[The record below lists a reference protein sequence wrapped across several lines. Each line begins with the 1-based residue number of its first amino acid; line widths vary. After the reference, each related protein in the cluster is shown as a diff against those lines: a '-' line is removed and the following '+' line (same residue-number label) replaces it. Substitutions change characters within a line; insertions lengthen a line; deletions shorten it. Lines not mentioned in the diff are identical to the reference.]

1 MSNEQK
7 LRDYL
12 KRAIADLD
20 ETREQLREVHEK
32 NREPIAIVGMACRY
46 PGGADTPEQLWELVR
61 DGVDAVSPFPANRG
75 WDLDGLYGGTEAVS
89 AEPGHEGAAYPRES
103 GFLHGA
109 GEFDAG
115 FFGISPRE
123 ALAMDPQQRLM
134 LETAWEAV
142 ERAGISPHGLR
153 STQTGVFIGA
163 GHSGYDAA
171 ATTAAT
177 GQVREEVAGHLLTGN
192 TVSVASGRI
201 SYVLGLEGPA
211 ITVDTACSSS
221 LVALHL
227 AVQSLRRGEC
237 TLALAGGVT
246 VMSTPQMFA
255 EFGRQRG
262 LAADGRCKPF
272 SAAADG
278 TAWSEGAGVV
288 LVERL
293 SDALRNGH
301 PVLAVVRGSAVN
313 QDGAS
318 NGLTAPNGPS
328 QQRVVRRALADA
340 GLAAHDVDAVEAHG
354 TGTRLGDP
362 IEATALLAA
371 YGRGRP
377 ADRPLLLGS
386 MKSNIGHTQAAAGV
400 AGVIK
405 TVLALRHGVLPA
417 TLHLNEPSPHVDWAA
432 GGVRL
437 LTEEAAWPAGEEGRP
452 RRAAVSSFGVS
463 GTNAHVILEQPP
475 TVTATAAVD
484 TDASGALPW
493 VLSAKTAEALRAQAV
508 RLAEHLG
515 ERTESEPSDIA
526 FSLATTRASLEHRA
540 AVVAE
545 DRAGLLAGLDALAEG
560 RGETAVASKGPL
572 AVLFSGQGS
581 QRLGMGRELY
591 ARFPVFAAAFDAIC
605 AELDVPVRDVV
616 WGEDAEALDRTMF
629 AQPALFAVEVAL
641 FRLVESWGVR
651 PDFVAGHSIGE
662 VAAAHVAGVLSLADA
677 CTLVAARGR
686 LMQALPEGGAMLA
699 VQATEAE
706 VTPLLGELVS
716 IASVNGPT
724 SMVVSGAVEQ
734 VDSVRAHF
742 EGLGRKA
749 TRLRVSHA
757 FHSPLMDPMLD
768 DFRAVVSGL
777 SFAAPTIP
785 MAAGTESVCDPEYWV
800 RHVRAAVRFADD
812 VRTLSGH
819 GVRRFLELGPDGV
832 LSAMAS
838 ACLPEDSDALLVPVL
853 RKNRDE
859 QLSVLQAV
867 TRLHVDGAEVD
878 WAALFADAGARAVEL
893 PTYAFQHQRYW
904 LPADGAQPL
913 RGAGPALV
921 ADQVEAAFWEA
932 AERGDLAA
940 ASAALGIEG
949 ASAEASLD
957 TLLPVLGAWRAR
969 RRTRATIESWAY
981 QTTWAALDLPTAG
994 TAPASGWLAV
1004 VPDHVA
1010 DDESLAALLSGLT
1023 DLGAHVGRLVVSTAD
1038 GADSLTEQVR
1048 TALAAASEPVAGVLS
1063 FLSLDER
1070 PHPAHPAVPRGL
1082 LATVDLLRAVE
1093 AAAVPAPLWCLTRG
1107 AMSVDGM
1114 QASTGP
1120 FQAQTWGLGRVAALE
1135 FPQRWGGLIDL
1146 PDAVDTLHGRELA
1159 ARVAGVLGADAGED
1173 QIAVRSYGTYGRRL
1187 THDVPAQD
1195 TDHWSAPRGTV
1206 LVTGGTGALGARV
1219 ARWLAGAGAEHLL
1232 LTSRRG
1238 PAAEGAGELA
1248 AELEAMGVRITVAA
1262 CDTADRD
1269 ALTALLDSIPTD
1281 VPLRGVVHAA
1291 GVLDDG
1297 VLDAL
1302 TGERFDTVLRA
1313 KAQSALLL
1321 DELTRTGHGR
1331 TGHGTHES
1339 TRGGGHD
1346 GDGQD
1351 AQDVRDGHQLTM
1363 FVLFSS
1369 VTGVLGNAGQANY
1382 AAANACLD
1390 ALAEQRRATGLPA
1403 TSVAWG
1409 SWADAGMAADNDA
1422 LADRVRRSGMTPMAP
1437 ELALAALQQ
1446 ALASDAACVTVADIY
1461 WDTFGP
1467 ALSAAR
1473 PSPLIAD
1480 LPEVR
1485 RLAEAERNRDG
1496 AASPL
1501 RTRLL
1506 ALATTAEQER
1516 ALHDLLREEIAGVL
1530 GHASASAVDVHRA
1543 FRDLGFDSLTAVE
1556 LRNRLATLTGLRL
1569 PATLLFDHPTTAAV
1583 AAHLR
1588 AELLDGHTAAG
1599 AAPTRGETD
1608 EPIAIVS
1615 MACRFPGGVGSPEEF
1630 WELLA
1635 RGGDGVS
1642 ALPTDRG
1649 WDTEGLYDP
1658 DPEHQGTSYV
1668 REGGFLTGLAGFDA
1682 DFFGISPREALAMD
1696 PQQRLLLET
1705 AWETV
1710 ERAGIVPDALRG
1722 SATGVYVGSNFQ
1734 DYQQV
1739 LGAAPDDVTG
1749 HLMTGNA
1756 ASVVSGRVSYAFGL
1770 EGPAVTVD
1778 TACSSSLVSL
1788 HLAAQALRRGEC
1800 TLALAGG
1807 VTVMST
1813 PHMFVEFSRQ
1823 RGLAADG
1830 RCKPFAGAADG
1841 TGWAEGIGLLLV
1853 ERLSDA
1859 RRNGHPVLAVLRG
1872 SAVNQDGAS
1881 NGLTAPNG
1889 PSQQRVIRRA
1899 LADAGLGADEVDAVE
1914 AHGTGTRLGDP
1925 IEAQALI
1932 ATYGQERPADRPLLL
1947 GSVKSNIGHTQAA
1960 AGVAG
1965 VIKMILAMRNGVLP
1979 QSLHIDAP
1987 SPQVDWSAGAV
1998 ELLAAPTPWPV
2009 LDRPHRAGVSSFGIS
2024 GTNAHVI
2031 LEAPDPLPSVN
2042 PAREGGSGP
2051 GDGALHGNGSA
2062 LDDSVLSGA
2071 DHLSGAA
2078 GTGTG
2083 GPLTDDAPALPYVL
2097 SAKSPEALAAQA
2109 ARLAAH
2115 LRDGAARAG
2124 DALPGVAYAL
2134 AATRTA
2140 MTHRAAVLAPDA
2152 TTLLAGLDAL
2162 AEGRGQTSP
2171 AVREGSAEHAGGT
2184 VFVFPGQ
2191 GSQWPAMAS
2200 ELLDNSPVFA
2210 GRIAECAAALDTYTD
2225 WSLMDVLR
2233 GAEGAPSLDRVD
2245 VVQPVLFAVMV
2256 SLAELWQAHGVRPA
2270 AVIGHSQ
2277 GEIAAACVAG
2287 ALTLDD
2293 AARVVALR
2301 SQALTALS
2309 GQGGMVSVARSAD
2322 EVRAL
2327 MAPWGERLSLAAVNG
2342 PSSVVVSGEPD
2353 ALDALLDTCARD
2365 GVRAKRIPVDY
2376 ASHSAQVER
2385 IEAQL
2390 QSVLA
2395 PVAPRAAHIPFYST
2409 VTGVPIDTTV
2419 LDGAYWYANLRGTVE
2434 FEQATRALLD
2444 AGHGVFIEVS
2454 PHPVVTTGVQETVE
2468 ATGCAAAATGTLRR
2482 DEGGTGRFALSLAEA
2497 HVHGARID
2505 WDAFF
2510 EAAGAARPAA
2520 PPTLP
2525 TYAFQHRRY
2534 WPRPATGGLGD
2545 VASAGLGDL
2554 DHPLLGAALPLALG
2568 GELVATASWSLR
2580 SHPWLADH
2588 AVAGTVVVPGAALVE
2603 VAVRAGDELGCGRVE
2618 ELTLH
2623 APVRLPEHGGVQV
2636 QIAIG
2641 ATDPAGLRTVTLHAR
2656 PDDVPEAEWTLHAE
2670 GTLAEPATGPAE
2682 DRFPEG
2688 EFTVWPPRGAEPV
2701 EDVGGH
2707 YASLRAEG
2715 YEYGPVFQ
2723 GLRAAWR
2730 LGDDVYA
2737 EVTLPEAGAVD
2748 AARFGIHPALLDAA
2762 LHAAGLGPLNNSEGS
2777 TGLPFSW
2784 SGVTLHAT
2792 GATALR
2798 VRLRPAG
2805 TDAVSVLMADPLGRP
2820 VAAIDAL
2827 AVRPVTAAAL
2837 GGAEAVPRAVRDALF
2852 HLEWAP
2858 LATDAAGPTGQNA
2871 PAIPGAPTTPDAP
2884 NDRAAHW
2891 AVLGPNDLAHTAAL
2905 AEGGAVLAQW
2915 DSLADPAGVAAASPR
2930 TGAPDVVLITG
2941 TDGPADAS
2949 ADLPADPATGAARL
2963 LERVLDLLQGWLADE
2978 RCDGTRLVVATRGA
2992 VTPDPGGAVGDLPGS
3007 ALWGLLRSAQ
3017 SEHPGRIV
3025 IADLDDDP
3033 ASWRA
3038 LPRAVTAG
3046 GEPQLALRQGTAYAP
3061 RLTRTHTSRALTV
3074 PHEDAPWRLDIPEK
3088 GSLDHLALRPAPQ
3101 AAAPLAPGQVR
3112 IAVRAAGL
3120 NFRDVLNAL
3129 GMYPGGAE
3137 FLGSEAAG
3145 LVIETAPDVT
3155 GLRTGDRVFGMVTGG
3170 FGPLAVADHRVV
3182 TRMPAGWTFAQA
3194 AAAPVVFL
3202 TAHYALRDLAGLTE
3216 GESVLIHA
3224 AAGGVG
3230 MAATQ
3235 LARLWGADVYGT
3247 ASEPKQRLLRAASDG
3262 LPADRLASSRT
3273 LDFEDTFRTA
3283 RGGRGV
3289 DVVLNSLAGEYVD
3302 ASLRL
3307 LAPGGR
3313 LIEMGKTD
3321 VRDAADVARYH
3332 DGAFYRAFDLAEAG
3346 PERIG
3351 EMLAELVALF
3361 EQGALRPLP
3370 VTAWDVT
3377 HAQDAFRYVS
3387 QARHTGKVVLTVP
3400 RAWDPEGTVLITG
3413 GTGELGAALARHLV
3427 AEHGVRHLLLT
3438 GRRGPD
3444 SPGAAELRAEL
3455 TERGAEVTLAACDAA
3470 DRAALAALL
3479 GTVSDAH
3486 PLTAVVH
3493 AAGVIDDGVVT
3504 ALTPERLHTV
3514 LRPKADAAWNLH
3526 ELTRHLDLADFVLF
3540 SSAAGTFGNAGQGNY
3555 AAANTFLD
3563 GLARHRR
3570 ATGLPATS
3578 LAWGLWA
3585 RASEMTRH
3593 LDDGARSRARSTG
3606 GLPLATHDG
3615 LALFDAALAARR
3627 SLLVPVRLDH
3637 AALRGRAPEALPSI
3651 LRGLFRGTT
3660 ARRTVEA
3667 GTGPAGGGLRQ
3678 RLAALPAAERH
3689 SALVDL
3695 VTTYAAAVL
3704 GHAEA
3709 GPVHAVKAFRDLGFD
3724 SLTAVELR
3732 NRLATAAGLRLPATL
3747 VFDHP
3752 TPVALAAHLGSLLTD
3767 DVPAFGA
3774 PAGPAPAAPDDD
3786 PVVIVGMACRY
3797 PGDVRSPEDLWT
3809 LLATGTDAVGGFPTD
3824 RGWDLEHFYGSVPE
3838 HPDASRTLE
3847 GGFLHGAADFDADFF
3862 GIGPNE
3868 ATAMDPQ
3875 QRLLLE
3881 TAWEAAERAGI
3892 DPRSLR
3898 GSRTGVFAG
3907 LSSSDYLSRGAE
3919 IPEAL
3924 AGYVNT
3930 GNAVSVVSGRVAYA
3944 LGLEGPAVTVDTA
3957 CSSSLVA
3964 LHMAAQ
3970 SLRAGEC
3977 SLALAGGVTVM
3988 SSPVIIVDFS
3998 RQRGLAAD
4006 GRCKPFSAAADGTGF
4021 SEGVGLLVLE
4031 RLSDAER
4038 NGHQVLAVVR
4048 GSAVNQDGASN
4059 GLTAPSGPAQQRV
4072 IRQALAGARLTG
4084 AEVDAVEAH
4093 GTGTRLGDP
4102 IEAQALLATYG
4113 QDRAADRPLRLGSV
4127 KSNLG
4132 HTQAAAGVAGVMK
4145 MVLAMRHGLL
4155 PKSLHLDERTPHV
4168 DWSSGAVRVLDEAA
4182 PWPTADGR
4190 PRRAGVSSF
4199 GISGTNAHVILEQG
4213 PDAGSLS
4220 HEDTPDK
4227 HTAGSGPAPGT
4238 TVAGLSSA
4246 AADTVTAETVPAK
4259 TAPAE
4264 TTTAEVESAEVVPAA
4279 PEATE
4284 VRAAEDARSSG
4295 VALPWLL
4302 SARSAPA
4309 LRGQART
4316 LLAHLDTPAGSLPTP
4331 LDLASSLATR
4341 RALLE
4346 HRAVVTAADPHTL
4359 RTALAALAEGTPAPG
4374 LVQGRHTS
4382 GRDRK
4387 PVLVFPGQG
4396 SQWVGMGAE
4405 LLAESAEFAA
4415 RIEACEHA
4423 LAPYTDWSLTAVL
4436 RGEPTAPPL
4445 ERVDVAQPAL
4455 WAVMIGLAAVW
4466 QAHGLRP
4473 AAVVGHSQGEIAAAC
4488 VAGALSLEDGA
4499 RVVALRSR
4507 AIGAGLSG
4515 HGGMVS
4521 VAASHADVLDRLTAW
4536 GERISVAA
4544 VNGPGSVVVS
4554 GEPDALD
4561 ALVDACTG
4569 DGVRVKRIAVD
4580 YASHSAQVERIRDT
4594 VLADLDGIET
4604 RAPRIPFLSTL
4615 TGEWIDANTP
4625 LNASYWYENLRRTVR
4640 LEDALRTLL
4649 AQGHDV
4655 FVEASAHPVLTAAIE
4670 DTVAAAGADV
4680 PALGSLRRDDGGR
4693 QRLLTSLAEAHVHG
4707 VQIDWSGILDGGR
4720 AADLPTYAFQ
4730 RSRYWL
4736 DAPPSPTGGTPAD
4749 PAGLDTVVRLA
4760 DADGSLVL
4768 GGRIGAA
4775 THPWLADHTVHG
4787 DAVVP
4792 ATALLDWAFRA
4803 ADEADR
4809 ATIAELTELV
4819 PLTVPDEGT
4828 AEILLTV
4835 GAAGEG
4841 TRSLTIHARTAA
4853 DADWTR
4859 HANGTLSRTAATT
4872 GAAFA
4877 PDNWPPHDAR
4887 PADTEELYTVL
4898 AEGGYDPG
4906 PVHRTVRALWTAAD
4920 GATLAEVAL
4929 PREQHSAATGFRI
4942 HPALLQTVL
4951 AMSAAGTGRA
4961 ELPSA
4966 WRNVTLTA
4974 TGATVLRVRIDR
4986 AQDGTLTLTA
4996 ADATGAPVLTA
5007 SAVTSAPA
5015 AASSRHPRALFETV
5029 WTEPAW
5035 THPARTE
5042 PAVPAQCFTG
5052 LPALREA
5059 LEDGGTTPFATT
5071 VLLRLPAA
5079 GDSADSADNTP
5090 VREML
5095 HLAQTWLDD
5104 PRCADSRLV
5113 VVTPGDD
5120 AALTDAAVQGLIRSA
5135 QAEHPDRFLLVDTDG
5150 DPASERALPGAVA
5163 AAAAADETQLAL
5175 RAGTVTVP
5183 RLRHT
5188 APPQG
5193 PSGPPVQEW
5202 DPNGDGTVLITG
5214 GTGTLGALVARHL
5227 VTAHGVRHLVLTGR
5241 QGPAA
5246 PGAGQLRDELTGLG
5260 ATVTLAA
5267 CDAADRDALAGV
5279 LGAIPAA
5286 HPLTAVVHAA
5296 GVLEDGLLENLT
5308 AEDLDRVWR
5317 PKAAAAM
5324 HLHEL
5329 TRDIKLSA
5337 FVLFSSFSGVVG
5349 GPAQA
5354 NYAAANSFLDAL
5366 AHRRR
5371 AQGLTAVS
5379 LAWGYWGDSS
5389 GMTSSLDP
5397 VDVARFARSGML
5409 PLSAGQGLGLL
5420 DAAATVD
5427 RALLVPVRIDP
5438 RALAAAGRV
5447 PALLRELA
5455 PVRKAPRRSAAAV
5468 PEPAAPVREDGGFA
5482 ERLAGLSEAKRDA
5495 LLLPLITGHVAAV
5508 LGHGS
5513 AASIEAERGFL
5524 DLGMSSL
5531 TAVELRNRLNEETGL
5546 RLPTTAVFDH
5556 PTPLALARHLSAQL
5570 APSGGVD
5577 PYDALFT
5584 ELGQLEKALTA
5595 ETASALD
5602 TDGRARLAARL
5613 KALQRKLDDTA
5624 GATRD
5629 GGADDTD
5636 ADLEAASTDDEM
5648 FDLIDK
5654 ELGLA

>member
-1 MSNEQK
+1 MSPREVDILMSNEQK

-61 DGVDAVSPFPANRG
+61 DGVDAVSPFPADRG
-75 WDLDGLYGGTEAVS
+75 WDLDGLYGGADTAS
-89 AEPGHEGAAYPRES
+89 AEPGHEDAAYPRES

-142 ERAGISPHGLR
+142 ERAGISPHDLR
-153 STQTGVFIGA
+153 STQTGVFVGA
-163 GHSGYDAA
+163 GHGGYDTA
-171 ATTAAT
+171 ATAPAT
-177 GQVREEVAGHLLTGN
+177 GQVREEVAGHVLTGN

-211 ITVDTACSSS
+211 LTVDTACSSS

-278 TAWSEGAGVV
+278 TAWSEGAGVL

-328 QQRVVRRALADA
+328 QQRVIRRALADA
-340 GLAAHDVDAVEAHG
+340 GLAAADVDTVEAHG

-371 YGRGRP
+371 YGQGRP

-405 TVLALRHGVLPA
+405 TVLAMRDGVLPA
-417 TLHLNEPSPHVDWAA
+417 TLHLEEPSPHVDWTA
-432 GGVRL
+432 GSIRL
-437 LTEEAAWPAGEEGRP
+437 LTHETPWPAPEEDRP

-475 TVTATAAVD
+475 TGTQATVA
-484 TDASGALPW
+484 DASGALPW
-493 VLSAKTAEALRAQAV
+493 VLSAKTADALRAQAV
-508 RLAEHLG
+508 RLAEHVRDRPELATG
-515 ERTESEPSDIA
+515 DIA
-526 FSLATTRASLEHRA
+526 FSLATARAALDHRA

-545 DRAGLLAGLDALAEG
+545 DRAGLLAGLDAVADG
-560 RGETAVASKGPL
+560 RGDTALAGKGPL
-572 AVLFSGQGS
+572 ALLFSGQGA

-591 ARFPVFAAAFDAIC
+591 ADFPVFAAAFDAVC
-605 AELDVPVRDVV
+605 AELDVPVREVV
-616 WGEDAEALDRTMF
+616 WGEDADALNRTVF
-629 AQPALFAVEVAL
+629 AQAGLFAVEVAL

-677 CTLVAARGR
+677 CALVGARGR
-686 LMQALPEGGAMLA
+686 LMEALPEGGAMLA

-706 VTPLLGELVS
+706 VAPLLGEVLS
-716 IASVNGPT
+716 IAAVNGP
-724 SMVVSGAVEQ
+724 SSVVVSGASDQVE
-734 VDSVRAHF
+734 SVRAHF
-742 EGLGRKA
+742 EELGRRT

-768 DFRAVVSGL
+768 DFRTVVSGL
-777 SFAAPTIP
+777 TFSAPEIP
-785 MAAGTESVCDPEYWV
+785 LATDAEEVCDPEYWV
-800 RHVRAAVRFADD
+800 RHVREAVRFADD
-812 VRTLSGH
+812 VRALSAQ
-819 GVRRFLELGPDGV
+819 GVTRFLEVGPDAT
-832 LSAMAS
+832 LTAMA
-838 ACLPEDSDALLVPVL
+838 ADCLSEDSDAVLVPLL

-859 QLSVLQAV
+859 RLAVLRAV
-867 TRLHVDGAEVD
+867 ARLHVDGVEVD
-878 WAALFADAGARAVEL
+878 WSAHFADTGARVVEL

-904 LPADGAQPL
+904 LPADGRDL
-913 RGAGPALV
+913 LTGTGAAV
-921 ADQVEAAFWEA
+921 ATDQVEATFWEA

-940 ASAALGIEG
+940 ASAVLGIEG
-949 ASAEASLD
+949 APAEASLD
-957 TLLPVLGAWRAR
+957 DLLPVLGAWRTR

-981 QTTWAALDLPTAG
+981 QTTWTSLDAPTAG
-994 TAPASGWLAV
+994 LPSGSGWLAV
-1004 VPDHVA
+1004 VPEHLA
-1010 DDESLAALLSGLT
+1010 DDASLGALLAGLT
-1023 DLGAHVGRLVVSTAD
+1023 DLGAHVERLVVTTGG
-1038 GADSLTEQVR
+1038 GADLLAEQVGP
-1048 TALAAASEPVAGVLS
+1048 ALAAAAGPVTGVLS
-1063 FLSLDER
+1063 FLALDER
-1070 PHPAHPAVPRGL
+1070 PHPDHPAVPRGL
-1082 LATVDLLRAVE
+1082 LATADLLRALE
-1093 AAAVPAPLWCLTRG
+1093 ATGAEAPLWCLTRG
-1107 AMSVDGM
+1107 AVCVDGT
-1114 QASTGP
+1114 QPPTGP
-1120 FQAQTWGLGRVAALE
+1120 LQAQTWGFGRVAALE
-1135 FPQRWGGLIDL
+1135 HPRRWGGLIDL
-1146 PDAVDTLHGRELA
+1146 PGTVDTGTPDALDGRDLA
-1159 ARVAGVLGADAGED
+1159 SRVADVLGAGTGED

-1187 THDVPAQD
+1187 THDVPARD
-1195 TDHWSAPRGTV
+1195 ADDWSAPRGTV
-1206 LVTGGTGALGARV
+1206 LVTGGTGALGGRV

-1248 AELEAMGVRITVAA
+1248 AELEAMGVRVTVAA
-1262 CDTADRD
+1262 CDTSDRD
-1269 ALTALLDSIPTD
+1269 ALVALLDTVPAEL
-1281 VPLRGVVHAA
+1281 PLRGVVHAA

-1302 TGERFDTVLRA
+1302 TGERFEAVLRA
-1313 KAQSALLL
+1313 KAESARLL
-1321 DELTRTGHGR
+1321 DELTRPARDPHEGIPQDGR
-1331 TGHGTHES
+1331 ES
-1339 TRGGGHD
+1339 LPQD
-1346 GDGQD
+1346 GPDGLRRD
-1351 AQDVRDGHQLTM
+1351 GLADDVPSGHQLSM

-1382 AAANACLD
+1382 AAANAYLD
-1390 ALAEQRRATGLPA
+1390 ALAEQRRAAGLPA

-1409 SWADAGMAADNDA
+1409 SWADAGMAAGSDA
-1422 LADRVRRSGMTPMAP
+1422 TGRIRRSGMVPMAP
-1437 ELALAALQQ
+1437 DLALAALQQ
-1446 ALASDAACVTVADIY
+1446 ALSSGAACVTVADID

-1467 ALSAAR
+1467 VLSAAR
-1473 PSPLIAD
+1473 PSPLIDD

-1485 RLAEAERNRDG
+1485 RLAASARNRAG
-1496 AASPL
+1496 ATSPL
-1501 RTRLL
+1501 RARLL
-1506 ALATTAEQER
+1506 ALPTTAEQER
-1516 ALHDLLREEIAGVL
+1516 TLHDLLREEIAHVL
-1530 GHASASAVDVHRA
+1530 GHASAGTVDVNRA

-1556 LRNRLATLTGLRL
+1556 LRNRLTALTGLRL

-1588 AELLDGHTAAG
+1588 AELLDGHTPTG
-1599 AAPTRGETD
+1599 SAPAREETD
-1608 EPIAIVS
+1608 EPIAIVA

-1635 RGGDGVS
+1635 RGGDGIT

-1705 AWETV
+1705 AWETI
-1710 ERAGIVPDALRG
+1710 ERAGIVPDTLRS
-1722 SATGVYVGSNFQ
+1722 SATGVFVGSNFQ

-1749 HLMTGNA
+1749 HVMTGNA

-1899 LADAGLGADEVDAVE
+1899 LADAGLRADEVDAVE

-1925 IEAQALI
+1925 IEAQALL
-1932 ATYGQERPADRPLLL
+1932 ATYGQDRPADRPLLL

-1965 VIKMILAMRNGVLP
+1965 VIKMVLAMHHGVLP

-1998 ELLAAPTPWPV
+1998 ELLASPSPWPTV
-2009 LDRPHRAGVSSFGIS
+2009 DRPPRAGVSSFGIS

-2031 LEAPDPLPSVN
+2031 LEAAGPLPSVT
-2042 PAREGGSGP
+2042 PAGEGAPVPSGTTTSAADRSGP
-2051 GDGALHGNGSA
+2051 GTGEA
-2062 LDDSVLSGA
+2062 SV
-2071 DHLSGAA
+2071 
-2078 GTGTG
+2078 
-2083 GPLTDDAPALPYVL
+2083 LPYVL
-2097 SAKSPEALAAQA
+2097 SAKSPQALAAQA

-2115 LRDGAARAG
+2115 LRDSASGAG
-2124 DALPGVAYAL
+2124 DVLPGVAYGL

-2140 MTHRAAVLAPDA
+2140 MTHRAAVLAPDPA
-2152 TTLLAGLDAL
+2152 TLLAGLDAL
-2162 AEGRGQTSP
+2162 AEGRGQESP
-2171 AVREGSAEHAGGT
+2171 AVREGTVQGEGGDT

-2191 GSQWPAMAS
+2191 GSQWPAMAR
-2200 ELLDNSPVFA
+2200 ELLDTSPVFA
-2210 GRIAECAAALDTYTD
+2210 ARIAECAAAVDAHTD

-2233 GAEGAPSLDRVD
+2233 GTEGAPALDRVD

-2270 AVIGHSQ
+2270 AVVGHSQ

-2287 ALTLDD
+2287 ALGLDD

-2309 GQGGMVSVARSAD
+2309 GQGGMVSVALPAD
-2322 EVRAL
+2322 AARTL
-2327 MAPWGERLSLAAVNG
+2327 LTSWGERVSLAAVNG
-2342 PSSVVVSGEPD
+2342 PSSVVVSGDPD
-2353 ALDALLDTCARD
+2353 ALDDLLAACARD

-2376 ASHSAQVER
+2376 ASHSAQVAR
-2385 IEAQL
+2385 IEDEL
-2390 QSVLA
+2390 LSLLA
-2395 PVAPRAAHIPFYST
+2395 PVAPRASRIPFYST
-2409 VTGVPIDTTV
+2409 VTGTPIDTTV
-2419 LDGAYWYANLRGTVE
+2419 LDGAYWFANLRGTVE

-2444 AGHGVFIEVS
+2444 VGHRVFVEVG
-2454 PHPVVTTGVQETVE
+2454 PHPVLTTGVQETIEV
-2468 ATGCAAAATGTLRR
+2468 TGSAAVATGTLRR
-2482 DEGGTGRFALSLAEA
+2482 DEGGTDRFMLSLAEA
-2497 HVHGARID
+2497 HNHGTVID
-2505 WDAFF
+2505 WEAFF
-2510 EAAGAARPAA
+2510 EAAGVPRPAA
-2520 PPTLP
+2520 PPMLP

-2534 WPRPATGGLGD
+2534 WPRPAVGGSGD
-2545 VASAGLGDL
+2545 VVSAGLGAL

-2568 GELVATASWSLR
+2568 DELVATAHWSLR

-2623 APVRLPEHGGVQV
+2623 APVLLPERGGIQV
-2636 QIAIG
+2636 QIAVG
-2641 ATDPAGLRTVTLHAR
+2641 ATDPAGLRTLALHAR
-2656 PDDVPEAEWTLHAE
+2656 PDDAPEAEWTLHAD
-2670 GTLAEPATGPAE
+2670 GTLAAPATEETESGWA
-2682 DRFPEG
+2682 EG
-2688 EFTVWPPRGAEPV
+2688 EFTVWPPRGAEPLEAV
-2701 EDVGGH
+2701 DGH

-2730 LGDDVYA
+2730 RGDDVYA
-2737 EVTLPEAGAVD
+2737 EVALPEAATVD

-2762 LHAAGLGPLNNSEGS
+2762 LHAAGLGPLTNSEGS

-2784 SGVTLHAT
+2784 TGVTLHAT

-2820 VAAIDAL
+2820 VAAVDAL

-2837 GGAEAVPRAVRDALF
+2837 SAAQAVPQTVRDALF
-2852 HLEWAP
+2852 HVEWA
-2858 LATDAAGPTGQNA
+2858 LSATDAADPKAHAA
-2871 PAIPGAPTTPDAP
+2871 PADQ
-2884 NDRAAHW
+2884 AARW
-2891 AVLGPNDLAHTAAL
+2891 AVLGPQDPAHTAAL
-2905 AEGGAVLAQW
+2905 AEGGAALVRGDALSDLTAT
-2915 DSLADPAGVAAASPR
+2915 LPASG
-2930 TGAPDVVLITG
+2930 TPDVVLIAAH
-2941 TDGPADAS
+2941 DGPTGAS
-2949 ADLPADPATGAARL
+2949 ADPATGAAGL
-2963 LERVLDLLQGWLADE
+2963 LERVLATLQGWLADGAL
-2978 RCDGTRLVVATRGA
+2978 DGTRLVVATRGA
-2992 VTPDPGGAVGDLPGS
+2992 VTPDPGGTVTDLPGS

-3017 SEHPGRIV
+3017 TEHPGRIV
-3025 IADLDDDP
+3025 LADLDDDP

-3038 LPRAVTAG
+3038 LPRAVAVG
-3046 GEPQLALRQGTAYAP
+3046 DEPQLALRQGAVYAP
-3061 RLTRTHTSRALTV
+3061 RLTRTHSCGALAV
-3074 PHEDAPWRLDIPEK
+3074 PRDVPWRLDIPEK
-3088 GSLDHLALRPAPQ
+3088 GSLDRLALLPAPQ

-3112 IAVRAAGL
+3112 IEVRAAGL

-3145 LVIETAPDVT
+3145 LVVETAPDVT
-3155 GLRTGDRVFGMVTGG
+3155 GLCVGDRVFGMVTGG

-3202 TAHYALRDLAGLTE
+3202 TAFYALRDLAGLTE
-3216 GESVLIHA
+3216 GESVLVHA

-3273 LDFEDTFRTA
+3273 LDFEDAFRTA
-3283 RGGRGV
+3283 RHGRGV

-3321 VRDAADVARYH
+3321 VRDASDVARDH

-3351 EMLAELVALF
+3351 EMLTELVALF

-3377 HAQDAFRYVS
+3377 HAQEAFRYVS

-3413 GTGELGAALARHLV
+3413 GTGQLGGTLARHLV
-3427 AEHGVRHLLLT
+3427 TAHGVRHLLLA
-3438 GRRGPD
+3438 GRRGPN
-3444 SPGAAELRAEL
+3444 SPGAEELRTEL
-3455 TERGAEVTLAACDAA
+3455 TELGAEVTLATCDAA
-3470 DRAALAALL
+3470 DRAALAELL
-3479 GTVSDAH
+3479 DGVSDAH

-3493 AAGVIDDGVVT
+3493 AAGVLDDGVAT

-3585 RASEMTRH
+3585 SASEMTRH
-3593 LDDGARSRARSTG
+3593 LDVGARNRARSTG

-3627 SLLVPVRLDH
+3627 ALLVPVRLDH
-3637 AALRGRAPEALPSI
+3637 AGLRGRAPAALPSI

-3678 RLAALPAAERH
+3678 RLAALPAADRD
-3689 SALVDL
+3689 SVLVDL

-3704 GHAEA
+3704 GHADSGA
-3709 GPVHAVKAFRDLGFD
+3709 VHAGKAFRDLGFD

-3732 NRLATAAGLRLPATL
+3732 NRLAAAAGLRLPATL

-3767 DVPAFGA
+3767 AA
-3774 PAGPAPAAPDDD
+3774 PASATPAAHTPAAPDDD

-3797 PGDVRSPEDLWT
+3797 PGDVHSPEDLWT
-3809 LLATGTDAVGGFPTD
+3809 LLATGTDAIGAFPTD
-3824 RGWDLEHFYGSVPE
+3824 RGWDLEDLYGSVPD

-3907 LSSSDYLSRGAE
+3907 LSSSDYLSRGAD

-3930 GNAVSVVSGRVAYA
+3930 GNAVSVVSGRVSYA

-4006 GRCKPFSAAADGTGF
+4006 GRCKPFSADADGTGF

-4031 RLSDAER
+4031 RLSDAVR

-4059 GLTAPSGPAQQRV
+4059 GLTAPNGPAQQRV
-4072 IRQALAGARLTG
+4072 IREALAGARLTG
-4084 AEVDAVEAH
+4084 ADVDAVEAH

-4155 PKSLHLDERTPHV
+4155 PKSLHLDEQTPQV
-4168 DWSSGAVRVLDEAA
+4168 DWSTGAVRVLDEAT
-4182 PWPTADGR
+4182 PWPTTDGR

-4213 PDAGSLS
+4213 PDAASRAPEDAS
-4220 HEDTPDK
+4220 EAVPAPEDTLDGAPAPED
-4227 HTAGSGPAPGT
+4227 TSDAVPAPGT
-4238 TVAGLSSA
+4238 ATGAEPSGTTSDTLPTPA
-4246 AADTVTAETVPAK
+4246 AAGAPPTPAAAGAPPTPAALGVPP
-4259 TAPAE
+4259 TPA
-4264 TTTAEVESAEVVPAA
+4264 AVGPESA
-4279 PEATE
+4279 
-4284 VRAAEDARSSG
+4284 DA
-4295 VALPWLL
+4295 VLPWLL

-4309 LRGQART
+4309 LRGQARA
-4316 LLAHLDTPAGSLPTP
+4316 LLAHLDTAPGNRSKP
-4331 LDLASSLATR
+4331 LDLAASLATR
-4341 RALLE
+4341 RAVLE

-4359 RTALAALAEGTPAPG
+4359 RSALTALAEGTPSPG

-4387 PVLVFPGQG
+4387 AVLVFPGQG
-4396 SQWVGMGAE
+4396 SQWVGMGAD
-4405 LLAESAEFAA
+4405 LLDDSAEFAA
-4415 RIEACEHA
+4415 RIAACELA

-4436 RGEPTAPPL
+4436 RGEPTAPSL
-4445 ERVDVAQPAL
+4445 DRVDVAQPAL
-4455 WAVMIGLAAVW
+4455 WAVMIALADVW

-4499 RVVALRSR
+4499 RVIALRSR
-4507 AIGAGLSG
+4507 AIDAGLSG

-4521 VAASHADVLDRLTAW
+4521 VAASHADVLDRLAAW

-4554 GEPDALD
+4554 GESDALD
-4561 ALVDACTG
+4561 ALVDACTR
-4569 DGVRVKRIAVD
+4569 DGVRAKRIPVD
-4580 YASHSAQVERIRDT
+4580 YASYSAQVARIRDT
-4594 VLADLDGIET
+4594 VLADLAGIET
-4604 RAPRIPFLSTL
+4604 HPPRIPFLSTL
-4615 TGEWIDANTP
+4615 TGTWIDADTA
-4625 LNASYWYENLRRTVR
+4625 LDASYWYENLRRTVR
-4640 LEDALRTLL
+4640 LEDALHTLL

-4655 FVEASAHPVLTAAIE
+4655 FVEASPHPVLTAAIE
-4670 DTVAAAGADV
+4670 DTVAAAEADA
-4680 PALGSLRRDDGGR
+4680 PALGSLRRGDGGR

-4707 VQIDWSGILDGGR
+4707 VRVDWNGILAGGGV
-4720 AADLPTYAFQ
+4720 ADLPTYAFQ
-4730 RSRYWL
+4730 RTRYWL
-4736 DAPPSPTGGTPAD
+4736 DAPPAPAGGTPAD

-4760 DADGSLVL
+4760 DGDGSLVL
-4768 GGRIGAA
+4768 SGRIAAA

-4792 ATALLDWAFRA
+4792 ATALLDWAVRA
-4803 ADEADR
+4803 ADEAGCTTVGD
-4809 ATIAELTELV
+4809 LTELL
-4819 PLTVPDEGT
+4819 PLTVPQQDT
-4828 AEILLTV
+4828 LEIQLTV
-4835 GAAGEG
+4835 GAADAEG
-4841 TRSLTIHARTAA
+4841 RSLTIHARTAA

-4859 HANGTLSRTAATT
+4859 HATGTLTRTAASADTPCVP
-4872 GAAFA
+4872 G
-4877 PDNWPPHDAR
+4877 NWPPHDAR
-4887 PADTEELYTVL
+4887 PADPEELYAAL
-4898 AEGGYDPG
+4898 AEGGYHPG
-4906 PVHRTVRALWTAAD
+4906 PLHRTVRALWTAAD

-4929 PREQHSAATGFRI
+4929 PQDQHPKAAGFRI
-4942 HPALLQTVL
+4942 HPGLLQTVL
-4951 AMSAAGTGRA
+4951 AMSATGTGQA
-4961 ELPSA
+4961 ELPA
-4966 WRNVTLTA
+4966 HWREAALTA
-4974 TGATVLRVRIDR
+4974 TGATALRVRIDR
-4986 AQDGTLTLTA
+4986 ADDGTLSLAA
-4996 ADATGAPVLTA
+4996 ADPTGAPVLTA
-5007 SAVTSAPA
+5007 TATTTPPDAPSRHPQELFEAAWTRPDWARTLPVGLEPA
-5015 AASSRHPRALFETV
+5015 AA
-5029 WTEPAW
+5029 
-5035 THPARTE
+5035 
-5042 PAVPAQCFTG
+5042 PAQSFTG
-5052 LPALREA
+5052 LPALRAA
-5059 LEDGGTTPFATT
+5059 LEDAGATPFADT

-5079 GDSADSADNTP
+5079 DGPPDNADDTP
-5090 VREML
+5090 VRDML
-5095 HLAQTWLDD
+5095 HLVQTWLAD

-5113 VVTPGDD
+5113 LVTAGDD

-5150 DPASERALPGAVA
+5150 DPASERALADAVA
-5163 AAAAADETQLAL
+5163 AATAAAETQLAL
-5175 RAGTVTVP
+5175 HNGMVTVP
-5183 RLRHT
+5183 RLRRT
-5188 APPQG
+5188 APSLD
-5193 PSGPPVQEW
+5193 PSALPVQEW
-5202 DPNGDGTVLITG
+5202 DPHGDGTVLITG

-5227 VTAHGVRHLVLTGR
+5227 VTEHGVRNLVLTGR
-5241 QGPAA
+5241 RGPEA
-5246 PGAGQLRDELTGLG
+5246 PGATQLREELTGLG

-5267 CDAADRDALAGV
+5267 CDAADRDALADV
-5279 LGAIPAA
+5279 LAAIPAA

-5296 GVLEDGLLENLT
+5296 GVLQDGLLENLT
-5308 AEDLDRVWR
+5308 AEDLARVWR

-5329 TRDIKLSA
+5329 TRDSKLSA

-5366 AHRRR
+5366 ARRRR
-5371 AQGLTAVS
+5371 AQGLAAVS

-5427 RALLVPVRIDP
+5427 RALLVPVRLDP
-5438 RALAAAGRV
+5438 KALATSGRV
-5447 PALLRELA
+5447 PALLRDLA
-5455 PVRKAPRRSAAAV
+5455 PARPAGRRSAA
-5468 PEPAAPVREDGGFA
+5468 PAPDTSAAGRGAGPDAGFA
-5482 ERLAGLSEAKRDA
+5482 ERLTGLSAAKRDA
-5495 LLLPLITGHVAAV
+5495 LLLQLITGHVAAV

-5513 AASIEAERGFL
+5513 AASIDAERGFL

-5556 PTPLALARHLSAQL
+5556 PTPLALARHLNARL
-5570 APSGGVD
+5570 ALSDGAEPQD
-5577 PYDALFT
+5577 TLFA
-5584 ELGQLEKALTA
+5584 ELDELEKSLTA
-5595 ETASALD
+5595 RAASALD
-5602 TDGRARLAARL
+5602 ADGRARMAARL
-5613 KALQRKLDDTA
+5613 KALQWKLDETA
-5624 GATRD
+5624 ETPHD
-5629 GGADDTD
+5629 GEADDNETD